1 MNLKIRLKNKAFW
14 IACIVLIVLI
24 LQYAQGFISTDF
36 NVPLIEKILNAA
48 VICAVA
54 MGVIV
59 DPTTPSISDSEQVL
73 KKKDKKDRD
82 ENNGDDLNAG
92 SGSP

>member
-1 MNLKIRLKNKAFW
+1 MNLKLRLKNKAFW
-14 IACIVLIVLI
+14 VACIGLIVLI

-36 NVPLIEKILNAA
+36 NVPLIEKILNAV

-59 DPTTPSISDSEQVL
+59 DPTTPSINDSEQVL
-73 KKKDKKDRD
+73 KKKDKK
-82 ENNGDDLNAG
+82 EGG
-92 SGSP
+92 KK

>member
-1 MNLKIRLKNKAFW
+1 MNFKIRLRNKSFW
-14 IACIVLIVLI
+14 IACIGLIVLI

-36 NVPLIEKILNAA
+36 NVPMIEKIMNAA

-59 DPTTPSISDSEQVL
+59 DPTTPNISDSEQVL
-73 KKKDKKDRD
+73 KKKEEKDGG
-82 ENNGDDLNAG
+82 EK
-92 SGSP
+92 